1 MKRTLLA
8 SAFCL
13 SLGVGTTPLHAAGAP
28 VIDTASIIARGL
40 EAGKNLAQLK
50 QQYDM
55 MTQQY
60 RGIMQTVDSL
70 SHPNQ
75 VMNMARN
82 MLNQQ
87 MQSPGSA
94 PASIP
99 GLAYGSQLAAG
110 AARFLDQNRHY
121 NPQGDDFAALEMRRQ
136 AQASANLHAEA
147 QAGMDRAQERIAGI
161 NELQQSID
169 GQPDV
174 QAVSAL
180 EARVGTEHMFLQ
192 NEANNVARLQL
203 VQQLAAR
210 VDAQRAE
217 QNGRKDAED
226 WAQRAGAVFNQ
237 GGF

>member
-13 SLGVGTTPLHAAGAP
+13 GFGMSHLHAAGMP
-28 VIDTASIIARGL
+28 VVDTASIIARGF

-87 MQSPGSA
+87 MRSPGSA

-99 GLAYGSQLAAG
+99 GLAYGSQLSAG
-110 AARFLDQNRHY
+110 AARFLNQNRHY
-121 NPQGDDFAALEMRRQ
+121 DPQGDDFAALEMRRQ
-136 AQASANLHAEA
+136 AQASANLQAEA
-147 QAGMDRAQERIAGI
+147 QEGMERAQERIASI
-161 NELQQSID
+161 NELQGSID

-180 EARVGTEHMFLQ
+180 EARVQTEHLFLQ

-203 VQQLAAR
+203 LQQTSAR
-210 VDAQRAE
+210 VDMQRAE
-217 QNGRKDAED
+217 QNGRKNAED
-226 WAQRAGAVFNQ
+226 WGTRAWDASNQ
-237 GGF
+237 MGE

>member
-1 MKRTLLA
+1 MKRILLA

-13 SLGVGTTPLHAAGAP
+13 SLGLGTTPLHAAGMP
-28 VIDTASIIARGL
+28 VIDTASIVARAL

-75 VMNMARN
+75 VMNMAKN
-82 MLNQQ
+82 LLNQQ

-99 GLAYGSQLAAG
+99 GLAYGSQLSAG

-136 AQASANLHAEA
+136 AQASANLQAEA
-147 QAGMDRAQERIAGI
+147 QAGMDRAEERIAAI

-180 EARVGTEHMFLQ
+180 EARVNTEHLFLQ

-203 VQQLAAR
+203 VQQLGAR
-210 VDAQRAE
+210 VDMQRAE
-217 QNGRKDAED
+217 QNARKDAED
-226 WAQRAGAVFNQ
+226 WATRTGDALNQAGF
-237 GGF
+237 